1 MLGKLKLHS
10 VFLMKKVTVDGAS
23 GIVAYSNEVIV
34 PVLNFD
40 VMLGLNI
47 LVNCILKA

>member
-1 MLGKLKLHS
+1 
-10 VFLMKKVTVDGAS
+10 MKKLTVAGAS
-23 GIVAYSNEVIV
+23 GIMAYSNEVIV

-47 LVNCILKA
+47 LLNCMLRV